1 MADKLNSDGFLIET
15 TDEEPTEDMQTEL
28 SDLIENGEDN
38 ILSEDTN
45 DLEDDTPSAQVQ
57 RQRARN
63 SHEHETKQPK
73 EKHSTKRFG
82 QKWQKTSPGREVRP
96 N

>member
-38 ILSEDTN
+38 ILSEDKN
-45 DLEDDTPSAQVQ
+45 
-57 RQRARN
+57 
-63 SHEHETKQPK
+63 
-73 EKHSTKRFG
+73 
-82 QKWQKTSPGREVRP
+82 
-96 N
+96 